1 MAEKRYYWLKLK
13 DDYFT
18 NPKIKKLRKIAGGD
32 TFTIIYLKMQLLSI
46 SNKGII
52 EFEGIENTIEEELS
66 LKLDEQL
73 EDVQLTMAY
82 LQNQGLVE
90 SDNNKFMLTE
100 ACENIGSEVDSAER
114 VRNFRE
120 RKKQKML
127 QCNNGVTEEKQTS
140 ISNFSYLNS
149 ISNNIE
155 NKKENIT
162 KENSISETS
171 TIPNVNIGS
180 ENMFGIE
187 NASPSSKSSCTNEGK
202 TAYSFNQPIQEQQTI
217 TVDSG
222 KEIISF
228 ILKDNSIYS
237 ITESEYNEFSEA
249 YPSIDIMQ
257 ELRKLRAWCM
267 SNPSKRKTRRGA
279 LKFVN
284 NWLSNAQEKTK
295 AYNNVSYDSAKNK
308 IQTPNNNNGPQLV
321 NCP

>member
-1 MAEKRYYWLKLK
+1 MSKYNDKKFYWLQLKEDFFDEDSINWLEEQPNGKEYCLFYLKLCLKSLKTSGIMVRQVGEMLVPYDCKKLSEITNTDVDTVVVAMELLKKIGLIKVLDNGELYLTEVEKMIGSQSIGAFKKQQQRLAGGHSADICPPDIDIELELEKDIDIEKR
-13 DDYFT
+13 
-18 NPKIKKLRKIAGGD
+18 
-32 TFTIIYLKMQLLSI
+32 
-46 SNKGII
+46 
-52 EFEGIENTIEEELS
+52 IENNSSGGVKNDNVFDIE
-66 LKLDEQL
+66 
-73 EDVQLTMAY
+73 
-82 LQNQGLVE
+82 G
-90 SDNNKFMLTE
+90 
-100 ACENIGSEVDSAER
+100 
-114 VRNFRE
+114 
-120 RKKQKML
+120 
-127 QCNNGVTEEKQTS
+127 
-140 ISNFSYLNS
+140 
-149 ISNNIE
+149 
-155 NKKENIT
+155 
-162 KENSISETS
+162 
-171 TIPNVNIGS
+171 
-180 ENMFGIE
+180 
-187 NASPSSKSSCTNEGK
+187 PSSKSSCTNEGE

-284 NWLSNAQEKTK
+284 NWLSNAQEKIK